1 MKFSKDFK
9 KIKGDAS
16 IRKFYRNTKK
26 NSIIV
31 FANIEKIKNLLIYDS
46 INKILI
52 KNNIIAPKLLS
63 QNYRNNYIEIQDLG
77 NKTIYQTFIK
87 NKKDH
92 YLILKKVIN
101 VLNKIQKIKDK
112 KVKNFNNKIYKI
124 KNYSNKV
131 LFDETKLFNDW
142 YVPKK
147 LNKKKIFQFKDKFNK
162 EIKIL
167 LSKLK
172 FKNNTFVHRDFHVS
186 NLIINSKNQIGLI
199 DNQDA
204 LIGNRAYDLASLI
217 DDVRYKTS
225 NSLKDKVYNYYL
237 KTNKNI
243 HAKKFKND
251 FDILSVLRNLKI
263 IGIFMR
269 LAERDKKKKYLKL
282 IPYAWKMI
290 DNRMNKNKV
299 LYNLKLL
306 LASNF
311 PKLITKL
318 DEN

>member
-9 KIKGDAS
+9 EIKGDAS

-31 FANIEKIKNLLIYDS
+31 FANIEKNKNLLIYDS

-63 QNYRNNYIEIQDLG
+63 QNYRNNFIEIQDLG

-87 NKKDH
+87 NKNDH
-92 YLILKKVIN
+92 YLIFKKVIN

-112 KVKNFNNKIYKI
+112 KIKNFNNKFYKI
-124 KNYSNKV
+124 KNYNNKV

-142 YVPKK
+142 YIPKK
-147 LNKKKIFQFKDKFNK
+147 LNKKKIYLFKDKFNK
-162 EIKIL
+162 EIRL
-167 LSKLK
+167 LLAKLN
-172 FKNNTFVHRDFHVS
+172 FKNDTFVHRDFHVS

-243 HAKKFKND
+243 HPKKFKND

-282 IPYAWKMI
+282 VPYAWKMI
-290 DNRMNKNKV
+290 DNRMNKNKE

-306 LASNF
+306 LASSF
-311 PKLITKL
+311 PKFITKS

>member
-1 MKFSKDFK
+1 MKLLKDFK
-9 KIKGDAS
+9 EIKGDAS

-87 NKKDH
+87 NQKDH

-112 KVKNFNNKIYKI
+112 KVNNFNNKLYKI
-124 KNYSNKV
+124 KNYNNKV
-131 LFDETKLFNDW
+131 LFNETKLFNDW

-147 LNKKKIFQFKDKFNK
+147 LNKKKNFQFKDKFNK

-172 FKNNTFVHRDFHVS
+172 FKNDTFVHRDFHVS

-290 DNRMNKNKV
+290 DNRMNKNQE

-306 LASNF
+306 LASGF
-311 PKLITKL
+311 PKFITNL

>member
-9 KIKGDAS
+9 EIKGDAS

-87 NKKDH
+87 NKKNH

-112 KVKNFNNKIYKI
+112 KIKNFNNKFYKL
-124 KNYSNKV
+124 KNYNNKV
-131 LFDETKLFNDW
+131 LFNETKLFNDW

-147 LNKKKIFQFKDKFNK
+147 LNKKKIFKFKDQFNK

-243 HAKKFKND
+243 HSKKFKND
-251 FDILSVLRNLKI
+251 FYILSVLRNLKI

-290 DNRMNKNKV
+290 DNRMNKNKE

-306 LASNF
+306 LASSF
-311 PKLITKL
+311 PKFITKL

>member
-1 MKFSKDFK
+1 MKLSKDFK

-31 FANIEKIKNLLIYDS
+31 FAKREKIKNLLIYDS

-63 QNYRNNYIEIQDLG
+63 QNYRNNFIEIQDLG
-77 NKTIYQTFIK
+77 NTTIYQIFIK

-101 VLNKIQKIKDK
+101 ILNKIQKIKDK
-112 KVKNFNNKIYKI
+112 KVINFNNKLYKI
-124 KNYSNKV
+124 NNYNNKV

-147 LNKKKIFQFKDKFNK
+147 LNKKKIYLFKDKFNK
-162 EIKIL
+162 EIKVL

-243 HAKKFKND
+243 HPKKFKND

-263 IGIFMR
+263 IGIFVR

-290 DNRMNKNKV
+290 DYRMNKNKE

-306 LASNF
+306 LASGF
-311 PKLITKL
+311 PKFITNL
-318 DEN
+318 NEN

>member
-9 KIKGDAS
+9 EIKGDAS
-16 IRKFYRNTKK
+16 IRRFYRNTKK

-112 KVKNFNNKIYKI
+112 KVKNFNNKLYKI
-124 KNYSNKV
+124 KNYNNKV

-147 LNKKKIFQFKDKFNK
+147 LNKKKIHLFKDKFNK
-162 EIKIL
+162 EIKLL

-282 IPYAWKMI
+282 IPYAWNMI
-290 DNRMNKNKV
+290 DNRMNKNKE

-306 LASNF
+306 LASSF
-311 PKLITKL
+311 PKFINNL

>member
-87 NKKDH
+87 NKKNH

-112 KVKNFNNKIYKI
+112 KVNNFNNKLYKI
-124 KNYSNKV
+124 KKYNNKV
-131 LFDETKLFNDW
+131 LFNETKLFNDW

-147 LNKKKIFQFKDKFNK
+147 LNKKKNFQFKDKFNK

-172 FKNNTFVHRDFHVS
+172 FKNDTFVHRDFHVS

-290 DNRMNKNKV
+290 DNRMNKNKE

-306 LASNF
+306 LSSSF
-311 PKLITKL
+311 PKFITNL

>member
-52 KNNIIAPKLLS
+52 KNNIIAPKLIS

-87 NKKDH
+87 NKKDY

-112 KVKNFNNKIYKI
+112 KVKNFNNKLYKI
-124 KNYSNKV
+124 KNYNNKV

-243 HAKKFKND
+243 HTKKFKND

-290 DNRMNKNKV
+290 DNRMNKNQE

-306 LASNF
+306 LASGF
-311 PKLITKL
+311 PKFITKL

>member
-31 FANIEKIKNLLIYDS
+31 FANVEKIKNLLIYDS

-52 KNNIIAPKLLS
+52 KNNIIAPKLLG

-77 NKTIYQTFIK
+77 NKTIYQTFVK
-87 NKKDH
+87 NKKNH

-112 KVKNFNNKIYKI
+112 KVKNFNNKFYKI
-124 KNYSNKV
+124 KNYNNKV

-147 LNKKKIFQFKDKFNK
+147 LNKKKIYIFKDKFNK
-162 EIKIL
+162 EIKLL

-290 DNRMNKNKV
+290 DNRMNKNKE

-306 LASNF
+306 LASSF
-311 PKLITKL
+311 PKFITKL
-318 DEN
+318 NEN

>member
-9 KIKGDAS
+9 EIKGDAS

-87 NKKDH
+87 NKKNH
-92 YLILKKVIN
+92 YLILKKAIN

-112 KVKNFNNKIYKI
+112 KVKNFNNKFYKI
-124 KNYSNKV
+124 KNYNNKV

-147 LNKKKIFQFKDKFNK
+147 LNKKKIYLFKDKFNK
-162 EIKIL
+162 EIKLL
-167 LSKLK
+167 LSKLN
-172 FKNNTFVHRDFHVS
+172 FKNETFVHRDFHVS

-243 HAKKFKND
+243 HPKKFKND

-290 DNRMNKNKV
+290 DYRMNKNKE

-306 LASNF
+306 LASGF
-311 PKLITKL
+311 PKFITNL

>member
-9 KIKGDAS
+9 EIKGDAS

-87 NKKDH
+87 NKKNH

-112 KVKNFNNKIYKI
+112 KVKNFNNKFYKI
-124 KNYSNKV
+124 KNYNNKV

-147 LNKKKIFQFKDKFNK
+147 LNKKKIFKFKDQFNK
-162 EIKIL
+162 EIKLL
-167 LSKLK
+167 LSKLN
-172 FKNNTFVHRDFHVS
+172 FKNETFVHRDFHVS

-243 HAKKFKND
+243 HPKKFKND

-290 DNRMNKNKV
+290 DYRMNKNKE

-306 LASNF
+306 LASGF
-311 PKLITKL
+311 PKFITNL